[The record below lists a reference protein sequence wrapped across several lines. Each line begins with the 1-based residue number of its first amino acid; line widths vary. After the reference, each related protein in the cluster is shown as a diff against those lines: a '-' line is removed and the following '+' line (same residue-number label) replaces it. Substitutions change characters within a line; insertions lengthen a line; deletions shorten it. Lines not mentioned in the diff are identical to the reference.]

1 MALTHVSKGNIQA
14 TTKQWTLLV
23 RAPLVELR
31 EKIELFRGS
40 VDVSLVAIKNGLK
53 QRSEAASARET
64 LELLLDTFHV
74 VSKTFLDGERTSKY
88 LASETNKEILLCAA
102 TEITDCYYELAA
114 DLVSVLFLDIQE
126 YAPNLS
132 ALGI

>member
-1 MALTHVSKGNIQA
+1 M

-114 DLVSVLFLDIQE
+114 DLVSVCV
-126 YAPNLS
+126 APADKQNTIKL
-132 ALGI
+132 

>member
-1 MALTHVSKGNIQA
+1 M
-14 TTKQWTLLV
+14 

-31 EKIELFRGS
+31 EKIEQFRGS

-74 VSKTFLDGERTSKY
+74 VSKVAVAFFVFNCDSNYY
-88 LASETNKEILLCAA
+88 LN
-102 TEITDCYYELAA
+102 
-114 DLVSVLFLDIQE
+114 VVE
-126 YAPNLS
+126 YNRL
-132 ALGI
+132 IFM